1 MSHARSAW
9 WRQIELYAP
18 RRTPSRHSIRSTRL
32 SDTTACFRFCCS
44 VSALASPPR
53 ILFCLAGIFSFFIL
67 YGGGGRG
74 RCSQKEKRP
83 EFKVAIQ
90 WTRFCL
96 NFFFG
101 DFFLEKPRLHF
112 PPAFIPQTPF

>member
-53 ILFCLAGIFSFFIL
+53 ILFCLAGGFFFFFFFCW
-67 YGGGGRG
+67 GGGGG
-74 RCSQKEKRP
+74 GGWSGGGGGG
-83 EFKVAIQ
+83 
-90 WTRFCL
+90 FCL
-96 NFFFG
+96 VFSEVTRKNLFEI
-101 DFFLEKPRLHF
+101 EKLHKKNSG
-112 PPAFIPQTPF
+112 IKKLCE

>member
-32 SDTTACFRFCCS
+32 SDTTACFRFFCS

-53 ILFCLAGIFSFFIL
+53 ILFCLAGGFLFFFFVCCVCFCEGAGAAL
-67 YGGGGRG
+67 PPPRGGGGGGEGGGGGVSVLFLAR
-74 RCSQKEKRP
+74 
-83 EFKVAIQ
+83 
-90 WTRFCL
+90 L
-96 NFFFG
+96 
-101 DFFLEKPRLHF
+101 LEK
-112 PPAFIPQTPF
+112 T